1 MEEIAALP
9 EKPKILVLDP
19 REATSRELIQQLTAT
34 GYEVIVVASIL
45 RGVALL
51 RHGGFAGIFAE
62 TRDLQLVEQ
71 VGIAVQ
77 ADQILEA
84 IADGVALV
92 DPELNILWANA
103 EFLALAGRT
112 STTGVNFYEA
122 LGSPDIRG
130 PDYCPFTTATRK
142 GVPSSTVVRRGDNR
156 YFRVSVTPARDAESH
171 VTHVIS
177 LTRDVTSEVL
187 QQQKLRAIHMAGTE
201 LADLSADEMAE
212 MDVADRVELLK
223 SNILRHTKDLLN
235 LKSIEIRL
243 LDRPTSKLE
252 PLLCEGMRP
261 EAAGRPL
268 FANAEGNGVTGFV
281 AATGE
286 SYLCEDTETD
296 PLYLPGAPDAKS
308 SITVPLVLHEEVIG
322 TFNVESPERGGF
334 SEEDVQFLEIYARD
348 VAVAINTL
356 ELLQAQKLS
365 ATTESVELIS
375 REVALPV
382 DAILRDAACV
392 LDRYIGHEPEVAERL
407 RRVLASARDI
417 KEVIQKV
424 GEQIQPAATHTHAPA
439 QRRPR
444 NPLLVG
450 RRILLIDHDE
460 PVRQAAHT
468 LLGRYGCVVETASEG
483 QEALTMARLSTYDVF
498 IADIRLPDM
507 GGYEIFRAL
516 REIHPAAAVILMTGF
531 GYDTGHA
538 IVKARREGLQAV
550 LYKPFRMDRLIA
562 AIETALCSQTT
573 RQQPAG
579 GVVEH

>member
-1 MEEIAALP
+1 VTAALAQ
-9 EKPKILVLDP
+9 KQKILVLDP
-19 REATSRELIQQLTAT
+19 REKSSRELIEQLTAD
-34 GYEVIVVASIL
+34 GYEVVVAGSVL
-45 RGVALL
+45 RGLALL
-51 RHGGFAGIFAE
+51 RHGEFAGVFAE
-62 TRDLQLVEQ
+62 TRDLELVEQ
-71 VGIAVQ
+71 AGVAVQ

-92 DPELNILWANA
+92 DPDLNIIWANA
-103 EFLALAGRT
+103 EFRALTGRDFV
-112 STTGVNFYEA
+112 TGANFYQS

-142 GVPSSTVVRRGDNR
+142 GEPSGTVVRRADNR
-156 YFRVSVTPARDAESH
+156 YFRISVTPARDAESRI
-171 VTHVIS
+171 THVIS

-201 LADLSADEMAE
+201 LADLAADEMAE
-212 MDVADRVELLK
+212 MDVAERVELLK

-243 LDRPTSKLE
+243 LDRATGKLE

-261 EAAGRPL
+261 EAAARPL
-268 FANAEGNGVTGFV
+268 YAKPEGNGVTGFV

-286 SYLCEDTETD
+286 SYLCEDTEND

-308 SITVPLVLHEEVIG
+308 SITVPLVLHEQVIG

-392 LDRYIGHEPEVAERL
+392 LDRYIGHEPDVAERL

-424 GEQIQPAATHTHAPA
+424 GEQIQPAATPAHAPA
-439 QRRPR
+439 PRRPR

-450 RRILLIDHDE
+450 RRILLVDNDE
-460 PVRQAAHT
+460 SVRQAAHT

-498 IADIRLPDM
+498 ITDIRLPDM

-516 REIHPAAAVILMTGF
+516 REIHPAAAIVLMTGF
-531 GYDTGHA
+531 GYDAGHA

-562 AIETALCSQTT
+562 AIETAVCSQTT
-573 RQQPAG
+573 RQQPATS
-579 GVVEH
+579 